1 MAQFFQIH
9 PDNPQ
14 QRLIRQAVD
23 VVRHGGIIVYP
34 TDSCYA
40 LGCDMSNKKAKD
52 RIRQIRRVDDSHVFT
67 LVCRDLSEI
76 SAYAKISN
84 TYYRLLKSLTPGPYT
99 FIFKATKEVPRML
112 QNPKRKTIGIR
123 IPDNRIALALLEEL
137 DAPLSSSTLIMPGDE
152 IPLTDPYE
160 MRHLL
165 EHQVDLIIDGGYCGI
180 DPTTVVNLEEESPH
194 VLRTGLGDPAVFE
207 EE

>member
-9 PDNPQ
+9 PENPQ

-23 VVRHGGIIVYP
+23 VVRSGGIIVYP
-34 TDSCYA
+34 TDSGYA
-40 LGCDMSNKKAKD
+40 LGCDISNKKAKD
-52 RIRQIRRVDDSHVFT
+52 RIRQIRRVDDTHVFT

-76 SAYAKISN
+76 STYAKINN

-152 IPLTDPYE
+152 IQLTDPYE
-160 MRHLL
+160 MRQLL
-165 EHQVDLIIDGGYCGI
+165 EHQVDLVIDGGYCGV
-180 DPTTVVNLEEESPH
+180 DPTTVVNLEEDTPH
-194 VLRTGLGDPAVFE
+194 VLRVGLGDPAVFE
-207 EE
+207 EG